1 MTKQEKQ
8 DEALRKQLC
17 DKVPVLIDRLVE
29 LAEDG
34 EAKPTTVVAALNEVK
49 AAADELRD
57 KLPQKVEIVV
67 KVADG

>member
-34 EAKPTTVVAALNEVK
+34 DAKPTTVVAALKEVK
-49 AAADELRD
+49 AAAEELRD
-57 KLPQKVEIVV
+57 RLPQKVEIVV

>member
-8 DEALRKQLC
+8 DEALRRQLC
-17 DKVPVLIDRLVE
+17 DKVPMLIERLVE

-34 EAKPTTVVAALNEVK
+34 EAKPTTVVAALKEVK

-57 KLPQKVEIVV
+57 RLPQKVEIVV

>member
-34 EAKPTTVVAALNEVK
+34 EAKPTTVVAALKEVK

>member
-34 EAKPTTVVAALNEVK
+34 EAKPTTVVAALKEVK
-49 AAADELRD
+49 AAAEELRD
-57 KLPQKVEIVV
+57 RLPQKVEIVV

>member
-17 DKVPVLIDRLVE
+17 GKVTALIDRLVA

-34 EAKPTTVVAALNEVK
+34 EAKPATVVAALKEVK
-49 AAADELRD
+49 AAAEELRE
-57 KLPQKVEIVV
+57 KTPQKVEILV
-67 KVADG
+67 KIADG

>member
-17 DKVPVLIDRLVE
+17 DKVPGLIDRLVE

-34 EAKPTTVVAALNEVK
+34 EAKPTTVVAALKEVK

>member
-34 EAKPTTVVAALNEVK
+34 EAKPTTVVAALKEVK
-49 AAADELRD
+49 AAAEELRD
-57 KLPQKVEIVV
+57 RLPQKVEIVV
-67 KVADG
+67 KIADG

>member
-17 DKVPVLIDRLVE
+17 GKVTALVDRLVA

-34 EAKPTTVVAALNEVK
+34 EAKPK
-49 AAADELRD
+49 R
-57 KLPQKVEIVV
+57 
-67 KVADG
+67 